1 MTGFTDFSDDFL
13 LRPDIVP
20 LNNGSFG
27 VCPKPV
33 FDEYQRWQREFER
46 HPDGYVRRWSAEMDH
61 ARAALADYLHTS
73 NDQLGFVFNA
83 TFGVNVIVNSLRAM
97 LREGDQVLT
106 TDHEYNACNM
116 AWQFTSLK
124 TGARYIKHSMPVP
137 VTTPAAWIEE
147 FWKGVNPRT
156 RVIYLSHITSP
167 TALTFPI
174 KEICQRARDAGIISV
189 IDGAH
194 VPGQRELDLE
204 DIGADFYTGNCHKW
218 LCAPK
223 GSAFVYARKDIQ
235 HLIEPLVVGHGWRPD
250 VQSANP
256 LVDYVEFLG
265 TRDLAPFL
273 AVPAAIEFVRAHN
286 WPAVRARC
294 HALATETRRRIEDML
309 DTESICPD
317 GDAWYNQMVSV
328 RLPDRMNV
336 TKLGAALREQHGIE
350 VPVFNWNGVNIL
362 RISVQAYTVPAHLDT
377 LFNAVKQHAP
387 ECMG

>member
-1 MTGFTDFSDDFL
+1 MTDSLNFADDFL
-13 LRPDIVP
+13 LRPDFVP

-33 FDEYQRWQREFER
+33 FEAYQHWQLEFER
-46 HPDGYVRRWSAEMDH
+46 HPGAFVGRWFTEMDR
-61 ARAALADYLHTS
+61 ARAVLADYLHTTH
-73 NDQLGFVFNA
+73 DQLGFVFNA
-83 TFGVNVIVNSLRAM
+83 TFGVNVFVNSLRSM

-116 AWQFTSLK
+116 AWQFTSIK

-137 VTTPAAWIEE
+137 VTTPEAWVAE

-167 TALTFPI
+167 TALTFPV
-174 KEICQRARDAGIISV
+174 KEVCHRARDEGILSV

-204 DIGADFYTGNCHKW
+204 DLGADFYTGNCHKW
-218 LCAPK
+218 LCGPK
-223 GSAFVYARKDIQ
+223 GSAFVYVRRDKQ

-256 LVDYVEFLG
+256 LADYVEFLG

-273 AVPAAIEFVRAHN
+273 AVPAAIDYVRAHD

-294 HALATETRRRIEDML
+294 HALATETRHRIEEML

-317 GDAWYNQMVSV
+317 GDTWYSQMVPI
-328 RLPDRMNV
+328 RLPDRMN
-336 TKLGAALREQHGIE
+336 TGKLGAALREQHGIE
-350 VPVFNWNGVNIL
+350 IPVITWNGVNML
-362 RISVQAYTVPAHLDT
+362 RLSVQAYTTQAHLDT
-377 LFNAVKQHAP
+377 LVNAVRQHAS